1 MATLKQT
8 HRDEITAIKLEYEEI
23 SLQRVDD
30 ALDRQTKEFDQ
41 KLLSYERQIA
51 DPKYGADAI
60 NQKIQLARNSKFG
73 MLSQQVIEQVSSP
86 YSTGFPEKDM

>member
-8 HRDEITAIKLEYEEI
+8 HRDEITAIKLEHEEI

-51 DPKYGADAI
+51 DLKYGADAI

>member
-30 ALDRQTKEFDQ
+30 ALDRQTKEFD
-41 KLLSYERQIA
+41 
-51 DPKYGADAI
+51 
-60 NQKIQLARNSKFG
+60 
-73 MLSQQVIEQVSSP
+73 
-86 YSTGFPEKDM
+86 